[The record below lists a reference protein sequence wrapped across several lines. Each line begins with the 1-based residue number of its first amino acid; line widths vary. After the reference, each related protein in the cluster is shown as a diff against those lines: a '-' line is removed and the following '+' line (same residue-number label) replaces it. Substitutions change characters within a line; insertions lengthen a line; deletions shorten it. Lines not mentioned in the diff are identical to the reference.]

1 MSRYKFAEIQV
12 EVNRLGPVPG
22 EQGTELYSVRLANP
36 DGGSWIESKVAKPVG
51 TRTSGSD
58 FQLAADM
65 VDYMKKAADDPERW
79 YIQMNSIGRVSPEE
93 LKATLDIAKYLSP
106 YLDEASRSA
115 HERVYLYA
123 EHREG
128 NIGPFDM
135 GIARILQLP
144 DEIRTPEDIAKFFAY
159 LYLVDDVQFHPDDS
173 FEQYI
178 DGKGRPAF
186 TPNEIEVRD
195 QFMAKAFAISQK
207 YGIDIY
213 ELGMWVGAL
222 TGKMLNP
229 EDEASAPGWLKALSN
244 TWI

>member
-1 MSRYKFAEIQV
+1 MSRYTFAEIQV

-22 EQGTELYSVRLANP
+22 KQGMELYSVKLSNP
-36 DGGSWIESKVAKPVG
+36 EGGSWIESKVERPVG

-65 VDYMKKAADDPERW
+65 VDYMKKAADDPKRW

-93 LKATLDIAKYLSP
+93 LKATLDMAKHLSP
-106 YLDEASRSA
+106 YLEEASRSA

-135 GIARILQLP
+135 GIARALQLP
-144 DEIRTPEDIAKFFAY
+144 DTIRTPEDIAQFFAY
-159 LYLVDDVQFHPDDS
+159 LYLVDRMSFHPDTRFGGYVD
-173 FEQYI
+173 EKDQ
-178 DGKGRPAF
+178 PAY
-186 TPNEIEVRD
+186 TPKDARTRD
-195 QFMAKAFAISQK
+195 RLMAKARDISMK
-207 YGIDIY
+207 YGFDLY
-213 ELGMWVGAL
+213 EIGVWVGAL
-222 TGKMLNP
+222 TGTFPNA
-229 EDEASAPGWLKALSN
+229 ENEASAPGWLKALSN